1 MVKVITENKKLQ
13 VLNEDKE
20 IYVMKAIRFVPKN
33 KNKTDL
39 KMSDIK
45 QGHIQNC
52 TVTAAIASLIQRPEF
67 VDKIYPHVVRT
78 NKRIKLQCKMFCN
91 GDPVLLMMKNTLP
104 FFKDHPDLLL
114 YARSNR
120 HNNVYLASVLE
131 KAFVI
136 LACNY
141 SYGCSEYADPVFVFS
156 AFSDSMIGERRWS
169 NEKSKQD
176 LMEYIKDEFDN
187 KSSVVFSV
195 TPSFD
200 LEPDNEDP
208 RGHCYALKDYSDGF
222 VKIYE
227 PNCAPAL
234 CKSDRKLPRLLE
246 ADAHQGEFWVAAEDF
261 QNREVDVTSLYSKS
275 LYKYVFKIN
284 RQSKHPNNEEIISK
298 AAFTVKVKETS
309 RFMINFFSSI
319 FEYAHLEFA
328 VTIAEPYNQMFELQL
343 ETNLASCNIRHLNK
357 KINER
362 QIWIK
367 KFTLEPNT
375 YNFRVH
381 RKVVTDNLTPEEK
394 SFLASQDKELYHFRI
409 ASTSEFEFKEIS
421 YEGATSFTQE
431 IEQKFD
437 EMSLS
442 KVGDDG
448 NSNVN
453 I

>member
-1 MVKVITENKKLQ
+1 M
-13 VLNEDKE
+13 
-20 IYVMKAIRFVPKN
+20 R
-33 KNKTDL
+33 
-39 KMSDIK
+39 
-45 QGHIQNC
+45 
-52 TVTAAIASLIQRPEF
+52 
-67 VDKIYPHVVRT
+67 
-78 NKRIKLQCKMFCN
+78 
-91 GDPVLLMMKNTLP
+91 
-104 FFKDHPDLLL
+104 
-114 YARSNR
+114 RS
-120 HNNVYLASVLE
+120 
-131 KAFVI
+131 
-136 LACNY
+136 
-141 SYGCSEYADPVFVFS
+141 
-156 AFSDSMIGERRWS
+156 
-169 NEKSKQD
+169 
-176 LMEYIKDEFDN
+176 
-187 KSSVVFSV
+187 
-195 TPSFD
+195 
-200 LEPDNEDP
+200 
-208 RGHCYALKDYSDGF
+208 
-222 VKIYE
+222 
-227 PNCAPAL
+227 
-234 CKSDRKLPRLLE
+234 LE
-246 ADAHQGEFWVAAEDF
+246 ADANQGEFWVTAEDF

-343 ETNLASCNIRHLNK
+343 ETNLGSCNIRHLNK

-381 RKVVTDNLTPEEK
+381 RKVVKDNLTPEEK
-394 SFLASQDKELYHFRI
+394 SLLASQDKELYHFRI

-453 I
+453 M